1 MISGTRAS
9 FLFIL
14 FAAAFTYGL
23 IRLFSLQFASGEVY
37 PELSSLRA
45 DPAGSKLLYDTLALA
60 PGIKVSRNYLP
71 LDSLDQTGTTVFL
84 LASKPDT
91 FDNEPYL
98 KMLESLAGRGNRV
111 VAAMDWQ
118 YHDAPSGGKELNA
131 RWHVRFALDPDRQHT
146 HHLYFAEATGWQ
158 VVDQVAAKLLAVE
171 RAFGKGT
178 VVLLSE
184 SDAFTNQSTAAMD
197 RLNAISAAI
206 GSSNQV
212 IFDEEHFGIAES
224 GSVVGLAR
232 RFRLGGMFIGLAIC
246 AALFLWKNASAFP
259 PPAPAA
265 PVERLAGRTSLS
277 GLLTLLH
284 RNIPTRNLAAV
295 CWREWLST
303 HRRDVTPERLRGVEA
318 VLRDRAAR
326 PIEAMR
332 EIQTVLQAKGPL

>member
-1 MISGTRAS
+1 MSSTRAS
-9 FLFIL
+9 LLFIL

-23 IRLFSLQFASGEVY
+23 IRLFSLQFASGDVY

-45 DPAGSKLLYDTLALA
+45 DPAGSKLLYDTLALT

-71 LDSLDQTGTTVFL
+71 LDSLDQTGATVFL
-84 LASKPDT
+84 LASNPGA

-98 KMLESLAGRGNRV
+98 KTIESLAGRGNRV
-111 VAAMDWQ
+111 AAAMDWQ
-118 YHDAPSGGKELNA
+118 FPDAPSGKELN
-131 RWHVRFALDPDRQHT
+131 RLWHVRFAVDPDKHHT

-158 VVDQVAAKLLAVE
+158 VVDQVAGKFLAIE
-171 RAFGKGT
+171 RTFGKGT

-197 RLNAISAAI
+197 RLTAVSDAI
-206 GSSNQV
+206 GSSHQV

-246 AALFLWKNASAFP
+246 AALFLWKSASAFP

-284 RNIPTRNLAAV
+284 RHIAPRDLATA

-303 HRRDVTPERLRGVEA
+303 HRRDVTPERLRDVET

-326 PIEAMR
+326 PLEAMR
-332 EIQTVLQAKGPL
+332 EIQIVLQAKGPL

>member
-1 MISGTRAS
+1 MSSTRAS
-9 FLFIL
+9 LLFIF

-23 IRLFSLQFASGEVY
+23 IRLFSLQFASGDVY

-45 DPAGSKLLYDTLALA
+45 DPAGSKLLYDTLALT

-71 LDSLDQTGTTVFL
+71 LDSLDQTGATVFL
-84 LASKPDT
+84 LASNPGA

-98 KMLESLAGRGNRV
+98 KTIESLAGRSNRV
-111 VAAMDWQ
+111 AAAMDWQ
-118 YHDAPSGGKELNA
+118 FPDAPSSKELN
-131 RWHVRFALDPDRQHT
+131 RLWHVRFAVDPDKHHT

-158 VVDQVAAKLLAVE
+158 VVDQVAGKFLAIE
-171 RAFGKGT
+171 RTFGKGT

-197 RLNAISAAI
+197 RLTAVSDAI
-206 GSSNQV
+206 GSSHEV

-246 AALFLWKNASAFP
+246 AALFLWKSASAFP

-284 RNIPTRNLAAV
+284 RHIAPRDLATA

-303 HRRDVTPERLRGVEA
+303 HRCDVTPERLRDVES

-326 PIEAMR
+326 PLEAMR
-332 EIQTVLQAKGPL
+332 EIQIVLQAKGPL

>member
-1 MISGTRAS
+1 MTSTRAS

-45 DPAGSKLLYDTLALA
+45 DPAGSKLLYDTLTLTH
-60 PGIKVSRNYLP
+60 GIRVSRNYLP
-71 LDSLDQTGTTVFL
+71 LDALDQTGAAVFL
-84 LASKPDT
+84 LASNPGT

-118 YHDAPSGGKELNA
+118 YHDAPSGGQELN
-131 RWHVRFALDPDRQHT
+131 RLWHVRLAFDPDKAHT
-146 HHLYFAEATGWQ
+146 HHLYFAEAAGWQ
-158 VVDQVAAKLLAVE
+158 VVDQVAGKLLAVE
-171 RAFGKGT
+171 RAFRKGT
-178 VVLLSE
+178 VLLLSE

-197 RLNAISAAI
+197 RLNTVSTAI

-246 AALFLWKNASAFP
+246 AALFLWKSASAFP

-277 GLLTLLH
+277 GLFTLLRRH
-284 RNIPTRNLAAV
+284 IPPRDLAAV

-303 HRRDVTPERLRGVEA
+303 HRSDVSPERLRGVET
-318 VLRDRAAR
+318 VLSSRASR
-326 PIEAMR
+326 PLEAMR

>member
-37 PELSSLRA
+37 PEFSSLRA

-118 YHDAPSGGKELNA
+118 YHDAPSGGKELN
-131 RWHVRFALDPDRQHT
+131 RLWHVRFALDPDKAHT

-158 VVDQVAAKLLAVE
+158 VVDQVAGKLLAVE

-178 VVLLSE
+178 VLLLSE

-197 RLNAISAAI
+197 RLNAVSAAI

-212 IFDEEHFGIAES
+212 IFDEEHFGITES

-246 AALFLWKNASAFP
+246 AALFLWKSAAAFP

-284 RNIPTRNLAAV
+284 CHIPP
-295 CWREWLST
+295 
-303 HRRDVTPERLRGVEA
+303 RDL
-318 VLRDRAAR
+318 DR
-326 PIEAMR
+326 
-332 EIQTVLQAKGPL
+332 QSVV

>member
-1 MISGTRAS
+1 MSSTRAS
-9 FLFIL
+9 LLFIF

-23 IRLFSLQFASGEVY
+23 IRLFSLQFASGDVY

-45 DPAGSKLLYDTLALA
+45 DPAGSKLLYDTLALT

-71 LDSLDQTGTTVFL
+71 LDSLDQTGATVFL
-84 LASKPDT
+84 LASNPGA

-98 KMLESLAGRGNRV
+98 KTIESLAGRGNRV
-111 VAAMDWQ
+111 AAAMDWQ
-118 YHDAPSGGKELNA
+118 FPDTPSGKELN
-131 RWHVRFALDPDRQHT
+131 RLWHVRFAVDPDKHHT
-146 HHLYFAEATGWQ
+146 HHLYFAEATGWR
-158 VVDQVAAKLLAVE
+158 VVDQVAGKFLAIE
-171 RAFGKGT
+171 HTFGKGT

-197 RLNAISAAI
+197 RLTAVSDAI
-206 GSSNQV
+206 GSSHQV

-246 AALFLWKNASAFP
+246 AALFLWKSASAFP

-284 RNIPTRNLAAV
+284 RHIAPRDLATA

-303 HRRDVTPERLRGVEA
+303 HRRDVTPERLRDVET

-326 PIEAMR
+326 PLEAMR
-332 EIQTVLQAKGPL
+332 EIQIVLQAKGPL

>member
-37 PELSSLRA
+37 PEFSSLRA

-118 YHDAPSGGKELNA
+118 DHDAPSGGKEMNA
-131 RWHVRFALDPDRQHT
+131 RWHVRFAVDPDKAHT

-178 VVLLSE
+178 VLLLSE
-184 SDAFTNQSTAAMD
+184 SDAFK
-197 RLNAISAAI
+197 I
-206 GSSNQV
+206 G
-212 IFDEEHFGIAES
+212 
-224 GSVVGLAR
+224 R
-232 RFRLGGMFIGLAIC
+232 
-246 AALFLWKNASAFP
+246 ASCR
-259 PPAPAA
+259 
-265 PVERLAGRTSLS
+265 ER
-277 GLLTLLH
+277 
-284 RNIPTRNLAAV
+284 V
-295 CWREWLST
+295 
-303 HRRDVTPERLRGVEA
+303 
-318 VLRDRAAR
+318 
-326 PIEAMR
+326 
-332 EIQTVLQAKGPL
+332 